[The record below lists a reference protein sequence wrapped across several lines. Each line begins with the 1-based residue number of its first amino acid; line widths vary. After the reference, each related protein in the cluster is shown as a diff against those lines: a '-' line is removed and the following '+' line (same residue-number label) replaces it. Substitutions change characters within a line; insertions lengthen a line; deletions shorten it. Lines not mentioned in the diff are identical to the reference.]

1 MPRKPEPSDTP
12 ACLQCGHPFAAV
24 ELAALTAL
32 EGHEDLCVIDCAA
45 CGAHNIGRAQ
55 PRAGMDHHPSV
66 VVLRIA
72 ARDPKTGKIFHET
85 VEPGVRVDRTTAGES
100 H

>member
-1 MPRKPEPSDTP
+1 MTEKPKP
-12 ACLQCGHPFAAV
+12 ADKPICLQCGHLFSAS
-24 ELAALTAL
+24 ELSALTVL
-32 EGHEDLCVIDCAA
+32 EGHEDLCVIDCAS

-55 PRAGMDHHPSV
+55 PQAGMDHHPSV

-72 ARDPKTGKIFHET
+72 KRDPKTGKIFHET

-100 H
+100 N